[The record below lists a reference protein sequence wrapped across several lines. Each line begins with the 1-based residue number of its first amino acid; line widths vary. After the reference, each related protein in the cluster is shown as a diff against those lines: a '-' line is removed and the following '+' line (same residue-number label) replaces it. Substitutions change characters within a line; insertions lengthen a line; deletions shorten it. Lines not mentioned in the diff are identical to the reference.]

1 MKILIVDDDA
11 TCLESYV
18 DALKLLGHEPIACT
32 DGLEAL
38 QQCRAQPLPLVL
50 TDIRM
55 PKMDGIQLLQALRA
69 DTKLSKT
76 DVVFLTGNADI
87 ASAAEAVR
95 QGAFDYL
102 LKPVVIE
109 NLQQVLQRWLQKHPV
124 LSETFDDAELFEKF
138 TDAMGTGRRFLEPEL
153 AIEGLARSLH
163 TNRSYLSRMINQ
175 RFGVGFS
182 RVVAKYRLEEFQRII
197 LGEPTR
203 NYTLDA
209 LAKMCGFPSKSSL
222 HRACWA
228 EFGFPPGTLLEAAPP
243 ATAPAKA

>member
-18 DALKLLGHEPIACT
+18 DALKLLGHEPVPSE
-32 DGLEAL
+32 DGLQAL
-38 QQCRAQPLPLVL
+38 QLCQRQALPLVL
-50 TDIRM
+50 SDIRM

-69 DTKLSKT
+69 DPKLTKT
-76 DVVFLTGNADI
+76 DVVFLTGNADV

-109 NLQQVLQRWLQKHPV
+109 DLQRVLERWMQKHPV
-124 LSETFDDAELFEKF
+124 LSDSADDTQLFHSF
-138 TDAMGTGRRFLEPEL
+138 THAMVKERRFLEPEL

-163 TNRSYLSRMINQ
+163 TNRSYLSRMINH

-182 RVVAKYRLEEFQRII
+182 RVTARYRLEEFQRIT
-197 LGEPTR
+197 GSEPTR

-228 EFGFPPGTLLEAAPP
+228 EFGCPPGALLESSTAAKP
-243 ATAPAKA
+243 AEG

>member
-175 RFGVGFS
+175 RFGIGFS
-182 RVVAKYRLEEFQRII
+182 QRII
-197 LGEPTR
+197 LGEPAR

-228 EFGFPPGTLLEAAPP
+228 EFGAPPGSLLEAKSTVAPP
-243 ATAPAKA
+243 APS